1 MNITPLYHYSYSYI
15 TERSFSYYNDEMTT
29 TTTTTATTIITTT
42 TTTGKIVV
50 FLCIIFLFL
59 ECVWDVTSFFVQAW
73 TVVRPIEQQ
82 QRQQQ
87 RRRRQRRHTQRLAA
101 ATTTTTTIKNNNTNN
116 NVKRIA
122 STLPSQQQG
131 RGNEGRG
138 LWNIQKDPKKGNP
151 KMTMRMDSTANIDM
165 KQYNNNDDDSN
176 NNYINNRN
184 NQEWIAMQDF
194 LVRHPH
200 ILAPTRCSLTMTE
213 TNNSIHS
220 KSRNRQMQQE
230 QEQQQEYTCLS
241 NVTLRSFLEHYD
253 KNATLH
259 SQQDGNRRGKGF
271 SLAMAPKFF
280 GFFGYLGALTAWEEQ
295 LTSTTSNSSSSSSN
309 DDKMDI
315 HDDDDDNDNT
325 TAIVKATGTT
335 MPTTSLDP
343 KPNHYNQRRLSLL
356 SSRLHCVVGSSAG
369 AMVAILLAGGIH
381 PRSAA
386 EFCTNLTI
394 SQFADFPGW
403 GCWGWGGWGLFRGD
417 KFEQLIQ
424 NALIMLQPLPP
435 PPKVERRDVRRD
447 PADDDNDNDDD
458 NDDKELRLEEAPSCP
473 VAVTAY
479 CIETRQTKLLT
490 RGKMARAARASATF
504 PVMFQ
509 PVHWW
514 DEQDQR
520 YYTLIDGGITDKD
533 GTAALQAFVNHE
545 DSQEKLKRVVHFKI
559 GPFEKSFPNKNKNN
573 IPPPG
578 PLDISERYC
587 HEVLSI
593 SLQNLPCCGPW
604 DMSLNAIAVQ
614 AAHDAM
620 VASFDLPLFVT
631 TTTTIV
637 DDDNKKKKKD
647 ENSCNG
653 QRLTTPSIARYHH
666 YELHIDASRFW

>member
-1 MNITPLYHYSYSYI
+1 M
-15 TERSFSYYNDEMTT
+15 
-29 TTTTTATTIITTT
+29 
-42 TTTGKIVV
+42 
-50 FLCIIFLFL
+50 FLCIIILFL

-73 TVVRPIEQQ
+73 TVVRPIEE
-82 QRQQQ
+82 
-87 RRRRQRRHTQRLAA
+87 RRRRQRQQRHTQRLAA
-101 ATTTTTTIKNNNTNN
+101 TTTITTTIKNNNTNN
-116 NVKRIA
+116 NIKRIA

-131 RGNEGRG
+131 RRNEGRG
-138 LWNIQKDPKKGNP
+138 LWNIEKDPKKGNP

-165 KQYNNNDDDSN
+165 KQYNNNDDSN
-176 NNYINNRN
+176 NNNINNRN

-200 ILAPTRCSLTMTE
+200 ILAPTRCPLTMTE
-213 TNNSIHS
+213 TNNNSISCS
-220 KSRNRQMQQE
+220 KSRNRQMQQ
-230 QEQQQEYTCLS
+230 QEQQEQYTFLS

-259 SQQDGNRRGKGF
+259 SKQDGNRRGKGF

-280 GFFGYLGALTAWEEQ
+280 GFLGYLGALTAWEEQ
-295 LTSTTSNSSSSSSN
+295 LTSTSTPGSSSNSSSSSSN

-315 HDDDDDNDNT
+315 HDDDDDNT
-325 TAIVKATGTT
+325 TAIVNDTGTT
-335 MPTTSLDP
+335 MPTTVLDP
-343 KPNHYNQRRLSLL
+343 KPNPNHYNYQRRLSLL

-394 SQFADFPGW
+394 SQFADFPGCW
-403 GCWGWGGWGLFRGD
+403 GCGWGLFRGD

-424 NALIMLQPLPP
+424 NALIMLQPPP
-435 PPKVERRDVRRD
+435 SPPKVERRDVRRD
-447 PADDDNDNDDD
+447 PADN

-490 RGKMARAARASATF
+490 RGNMARAARASATF

-520 YYTLIDGGITDKD
+520 FYTLIDGGITDKD

-559 GPFEKSFPNKNKNN
+559 GPFEKSFPNNNN

-578 PLDISERYC
+578 PLDISKRYC

-631 TTTTIV
+631 TTTTTIV
-637 DDDNKKKKKD
+637 DDDNKKKKD

-653 QRLTTPSIARYHH
+653 HCLTTPSIARYHH